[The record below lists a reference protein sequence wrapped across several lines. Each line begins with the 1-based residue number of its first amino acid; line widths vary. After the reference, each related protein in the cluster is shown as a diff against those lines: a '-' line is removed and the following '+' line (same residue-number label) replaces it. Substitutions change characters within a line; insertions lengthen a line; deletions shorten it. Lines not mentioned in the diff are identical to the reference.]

1 MQIGDVVN
9 VKVWSPPY
17 GVKEMRC
24 TVYQIYKMFAVLN
37 TGKYRFCAY
46 LSDLRSGKVV
56 LN

>member
-9 VKVWSPPY
+9 VKIWSPPY

-37 TGKYRFCAY
+37 TGKYKFCAY

>member
-9 VKVWSPPY
+9 VKIWSLNY

-37 TGKYRFCAY
+37 TGKYKFCAFI
-46 LSDLRSGKVV
+46 SDLRSGKVIA
-56 LN
+56 N